1 MYWVESPFQSS
12 NSFLNED
19 EFYRYNVKKFDD
31 TVIWFK
37 NNQQKKKKK
46 KGNLKFYK
54 QIFFN
59 NKC

>member
-46 KGNLKFYK
+46 G
-54 QIFFN
+54 I
-59 NKC
+59 